1 VVRPDLDARESDD
14 SGVPAAKRAPARQ
27 GSRVVVVVLFAV
39 YLVLLTWLVLWKLE
53 VPWIGEAAL
62 LPRPIK
68 LVPFVPSADD
78 GASKPIEVVA
88 NILLFVPF
96 GLYLG
101 LLAPSW
107 QWWKATGV
115 FVGASL
121 VLEITQHLL
130 SIGSFDTTD
139 LIVNTAGGLAGLGLL
154 ALAHRRFA
162 ARTAAVLTRG
172 CAIGTV
178 LALIAIAIF
187 IASPLQYAQQRDVI
201 VHPTG
206 THDAG

>member
-1 VVRPDLDARESDD
+1 M
-14 SGVPAAKRAPARQ
+14 PAVKK

-53 VPWIGEAAL
+53 WPWIGEAAL

-68 LVPFVPSADD
+68 LVPFLPSADD
-78 GASKPIEVVA
+78 GASKPLEVVA
-88 NILLFVPF
+88 NILLFIPF

-101 LLAPSW
+101 LLVPSW

-154 ALAHRRFA
+154 ALARRRFG

-187 IASPLQYAQQRDVI
+187 IASPLQYAQQRDVV
-201 VHPTG
+201 VHPTS
-206 THDAG
+206 TSDAG